1 MNSCE
6 YCNIQ
11 YEHQKLVAENE
22 YCMFLMLNNPD
33 IEGSGI
39 MIPKQHRETVFDLT
53 EQEWTATYQLLQ
65 EVKAWID
72 DKYKPDGYNVGWNC
86 GTVGGQHVFHSHM
99 HVIPR
104 YADEPYAGK
113 GIRNWFKST
122 DNRRV
127 NSGE

>member
-1 MNSCE
+1 MSECE
-6 YCNIQ
+6 YCNP
-11 YEHQKLVAENE
+11 EFDNQKLVVENE

-39 MIPKQHRETVFDLT
+39 IIPKQHRETVFDLT
-53 EQEWTATYQLLQ
+53 EPEWTATYQLLQ
-65 EVKAWID
+65 EAKAWID
-72 DKYKPDGYNVGWNC
+72 QTYRPDGYNVGWNS

-113 GIRNWFKST
+113 GIRNWFKSQE
-122 DNRRV
+122 NRRHR
-127 NSGE
+127 